1 MSYYLGILDKY
12 GRCLKVI
19 RSRIYDSLVDY
30 ALETCSGYK
39 TFVICD
45 STETVIWACK
55 GLGSIKGSHVYTK
68 YEKQT
73 PIGRKME
80 GISL

>member
-1 MSYYLGILDKY
+1 MIYYLGILDKY
-12 GRCLKVI
+12 DRCLKVI
-19 RSRIYDSLVDY
+19 RSRIYKSLVDY

-39 TFVICD
+39 TCVICD

-55 GLGSIKGSHVYTK
+55 GLGSVKGLHIYSKDDKITL
-68 YEKQT
+68 
-73 PIGRKME
+73 IGRKMR